1 MKQPIFNDIIQGN
14 ISDIKINTHTDKTV
28 RIFDQAFVT
37 WECFGGGKNI
47 RFFFFPWPG
56 HKMML
61 NHVFI

>member
-37 WECFGGGKNI
+37 WECFGGEKTLDFSFFHGQAI
-47 RFFFFPWPG
+47 R
-56 HKMML
+56 
-61 NHVFI
+61 